1 MSHHEKTITVG
12 GVDYTVNWD
21 DDRTDNPDDITY
33 AVYDCQGRC
42 MGEVI
47 RSFHTT
53 SSYYNGYTYWKRGAT
68 RAWDVDTGAVD
79 MEIIEHL
86 DGDALTA
93 WHDDLFDLFTDAVK
107 GRQNEGRTSTWLTIV
122 KHFIEAFDAAMVPMP
137 PVEDEIVGDWTDEE
151 LCCGIIWA
159 QVERFSNIVKHCPC
173 CGDRLSYIPKEAL
186 E

>member
-1 MSHHEKTITVG
+1 MSHHEKTITVD
-12 GVDYTVNWD
+12 GVDYTVNWE
-21 DDRTDNPDDITY
+21 DDRTDNPDEITY

-53 SSYYNGYTYWKRGAT
+53 SSYHNGYTYWKRGAT
-68 RAWDVDTGAVD
+68 KDWDVDTGAVD
-79 MEIIEHL
+79 MEVVEHL
-86 DGDALTA
+86 DGDGLTA
-93 WHDDLFDLFTDAVK
+93 WHDAVFTAFK
-107 GRQNEGRTSTWLTIV
+107 LTGGGYTGTTWVSAV
-122 KHFIEAFDAAMVPMP
+122 KHFIAAFDNAMRSVRPTP
-137 PVEDEIVGDWTDEE
+137 SVEDEIVGDWTDEE